1 VIKAVLVYTVVLLTV
16 VLYGVMIGTLWLAP
30 SLADEPT
37 TVKIGATGLFV
48 IPLFMAALIVVLYE
62 ALVKVSK
69 QLLAHHQ
76 KENDDAR

>member
-1 VIKAVLVYTVVLLTV
+1 MIKAVLVYTVVLLTV

-37 TVKIGATGLFV
+37 TVKIGATGL
-48 IPLFMAALIVVLYE
+48 IMAALIVVLYE